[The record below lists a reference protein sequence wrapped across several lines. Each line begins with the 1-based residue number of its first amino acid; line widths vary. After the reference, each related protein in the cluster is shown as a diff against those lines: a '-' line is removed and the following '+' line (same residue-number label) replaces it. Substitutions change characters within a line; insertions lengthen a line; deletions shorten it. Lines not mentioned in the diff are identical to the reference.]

1 MLESPEPIDFTPL
14 IKALQTANLADTF
27 QKQLAEIELALVAS
41 EMNPKPDTFC
51 DLLWAIE
58 ILGGIDI
65 TARRWKPAANQLE
78 GFFS

>member
-51 DLLWAIE
+51 ELLWAVEVIA
-58 ILGGIDI
+58 GINI
-65 TARRWKPAANQLE
+65 TERRWKPAADQLE
-78 GFFS
+78 AFFN